1 MRADTKDRELLFIRH
16 CESYGNLDFAENA
29 PVYHPDDPPLTPLGL
44 RQARALSSRF
54 EKGDLDRVYCSSLIR
69 TVQTVYPTA
78 EKLGMSFDLLPQLM
92 EYGTGIDMTDRDRL
106 REHYPLAVIRFPEG
120 GGYGGESEAEARKR
134 AESAVDLILSE
145 TKPGE
150 RVAVV
155 THGSIMGFFI
165 RYLLGIT
172 QPEPFRWIF
181 DNCGV
186 TDIILKAEGSGE
198 KPRLACA
205 NDRAH
210 LFGLSERGT

>member
-92 EYGTGIDMTDRDRL
+92 EYGTGLDMTDRDRL
-106 REHYPLAVIRFPEG
+106 REHYPDTVRNETGRARRGRHARLDNGLFHKVSARHNSAGAVPLDIRQLRRHGYHTKSRRVGRKAAPRVRERPGSSFRTQRTRNVSGLPFAFRVLILAN
-120 GGYGGESEAEARKR
+120 
-134 AESAVDLILSE
+134 LSE
-145 TKPGE
+145 T
-150 RVAVV
+150 
-155 THGSIMGFFI
+155 GS
-165 RYLLGIT
+165 
-172 QPEPFRWIF
+172 
-181 DNCGV
+181 
-186 TDIILKAEGSGE
+186 
-198 KPRLACA
+198 
-205 NDRAH
+205 
-210 LFGLSERGT
+210 